1 LEVSVQQERDQ
12 GRVGGE
18 GDRGA
23 GSGGED
29 LRGRGGEA
37 GGRVRADG
45 WCAEEQ
51 VFGPVEDPYE
61 TVGAWWRGAREAE
74 LAGGD
79 GAVVGG
85 AGAEFGPAEQA
96 GGVGVGGGGGDL
108 AGRAGLAELAG
119 PAWRSWPPVRM
130 ARSVLMASASS
141 RSWVTCTAGDVQ
153 GGQEF

>member
-1 LEVSVQQERDQ
+1 M
-12 GRVGGE
+12 GRICAAGAVRLAAACVPTGG
-18 GDRGA
+18 
-23 GSGGED
+23 
-29 LRGRGGEA
+29 
-37 GGRVRADG
+37 
-45 WCAEEQ
+45 CAEEQ

-108 AGRAGLAELAG
+108 AGRAGLAELA
-119 PAWRSWPPVRM
+119 
-130 ARSVLMASASS
+130 
-141 RSWVTCTAGDVQ
+141 AGEDGEV
-153 GGQEF
+153 GADGQCFVAVVG